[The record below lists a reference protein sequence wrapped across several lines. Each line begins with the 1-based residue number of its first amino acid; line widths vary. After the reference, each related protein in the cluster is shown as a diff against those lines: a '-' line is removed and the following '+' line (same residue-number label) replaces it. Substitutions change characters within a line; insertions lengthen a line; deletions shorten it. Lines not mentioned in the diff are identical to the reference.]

1 MLIWMHIVVI
11 IMSFVIFYSIIIPII
26 EWSKMNNKNQKAKH
40 PIGVY
45 IIIIISIIIYFIGFI
60 WYNEESKRIYKT
72 SLSGITN
79 MFYNINLL
87 DTNNI
92 ISNHNFINNR
102 ILFLEERISHY
113 QNDSNHFASLWL
125 ALLSVLFIIITGF
138 NLLYNY
144 NSNNKKIERDL
155 DLLDKFKENVT
166 KFKEEIDDIS
176 ERVTSLNIE
185 LGDRELKKEAKNSE
199 IKTNS
204 NKKNL
209 NEKDNKYV

>member
-1 MLIWMHIVVI
+1 
-11 IMSFVIFYSIIIPII
+11 MSFVIFYSII

-40 PIGVY
+40 SIGVY

-102 ILFLEERISHY
+102 ILFLEERIAHY

-138 NLLYNY
+138 NLYNY

-204 NKKNL
+204 NKINL
-209 NEKDNKYV
+209 NKKDNKYV

>member
-1 MLIWMHIVVI
+1 MHIVVI
-11 IMSFVIFYSIIIPII
+11 IMLFVIFYSIIIPII

-40 PIGVY
+40 SIGVY

-102 ILFLEERISHY
+102 ILFL
-113 QNDSNHFASLWL
+113 NDSNHFASLWL

-138 NLLYNY
+138 NLYNY

-204 NKKNL
+204 NKINL

>member
-1 MLIWMHIVVI
+1 MYVY
-11 IMSFVIFYSIIIPII
+11 SSNYNVIFYSIIIPII

-40 PIGVY
+40 SIGVY

-102 ILFLEERISHY
+102 ILFL
-113 QNDSNHFASLWL
+113 NDSNHFASLWL
-125 ALLSVLFIIITGF
+125 ALLSVLFITVTAF
-138 NLLYNY
+138 NLYNF
-144 NSNNKKIERDL
+144 NEKKKELEDLIRESKEKIGKISPEKIELENHFEEENRD
-155 DLLDKFKENVT
+155 E
-166 KFKEEIDDIS
+166 
-176 ERVTSLNIE
+176 
-185 LGDRELKKEAKNSE
+185 
-199 IKTNS
+199 
-204 NKKNL
+204 
-209 NEKDNKYV
+209 

>member
-1 MLIWMHIVVI
+1 MHIVVI
-11 IMSFVIFYSIIIPII
+11 IMLFVIFYSII

-40 PIGVY
+40 SIGVY

-102 ILFLEERISHY
+102 ILFLEERIAHY

-138 NLLYNY
+138 NLYNY

-204 NKKNL
+204 NKINL

>member
-1 MLIWMHIVVI
+1 
-11 IMSFVIFYSIIIPII
+11 
-26 EWSKMNNKNQKAKH
+26 MNNKNQKAKH
-40 PIGVY
+40 SIGVY

-102 ILFLEERISHY
+102 ILFLEERIAHY

-138 NLLYNY
+138 NLYNY

-166 KFKEEIDDIS
+166 KFKEEINDIS

-204 NKKNL
+204 NKINL

>member
-1 MLIWMHIVVI
+1 MHIVVI
-11 IMSFVIFYSIIIPII
+11 IMLFVIFYSIIIPII

-102 ILFLEERISHY
+102 ILFLEERIAHY

-138 NLLYNY
+138 NLYNY

-204 NKKNL
+204 NKINL

>member
-1 MLIWMHIVVI
+1 MHIVVI
-11 IMSFVIFYSIIIPII
+11 IMLFVIFYSIIIPII

-40 PIGVY
+40 SIGVY

-102 ILFLEERISHY
+102 ILFLEERIAHY

-138 NLLYNY
+138 NLYNY
-144 NSNNKKIERDL
+144 NSNNKKIEIDL

-204 NKKNL
+204 NKINL

>member
-1 MLIWMHIVVI
+1 MHIVVI
-11 IMSFVIFYSIIIPII
+11 IMLFVIFYSIIIPII

-40 PIGVY
+40 SIGVY

-102 ILFLEERISHY
+102 ILFLEERIAHY

-138 NLLYNY
+138 NLYNY

-204 NKKNL
+204 NKINL

>member
-1 MLIWMHIVVI
+1 MHIVVI
-11 IMSFVIFYSIIIPII
+11 IMLFVIFYSIIIPII

-79 MFYNINLL
+79 MYYNTYIF

-102 ILFLEERISHY
+102 ILFLEERIAHY

-138 NLLYNY
+138 NLYNY

-204 NKKNL
+204 NKINL

>member
-1 MLIWMHIVVI
+1 MYAY
-11 IMSFVIFYSIIIPII
+11 SRNYNVIFYSIIIPII

-79 MFYNINLL
+79 MYYNTYIF

-125 ALLSVLFIIITGF
+125 ALLSVLFITVTAF
-138 NLLYNY
+138 NLYNF
-144 NSNNKKIERDL
+144 NEKKKELEDLIKESKEKIGKISPEKIELENHFEEENRD
-155 DLLDKFKENVT
+155 E
-166 KFKEEIDDIS
+166 
-176 ERVTSLNIE
+176 
-185 LGDRELKKEAKNSE
+185 
-199 IKTNS
+199 
-204 NKKNL
+204 
-209 NEKDNKYV
+209 

>member
-1 MLIWMHIVVI
+1 
-11 IMSFVIFYSIIIPII
+11 
-26 EWSKMNNKNQKAKH
+26 MNNKNQKAKH
-40 PIGVY
+40 SIGVY

-102 ILFLEERISHY
+102 ILFLEERIAHY

-138 NLLYNY
+138 NLYNY

-204 NKKNL
+204 NKINL

>member
-79 MFYNINLL
+79 MYYNTYIF

-125 ALLSVLFIIITGF
+125 ALLNEKKKELEDLIKESKEKIGKV
-138 NLLYNY
+138 
-144 NSNNKKIERDL
+144 SSEKIELENHFEEENRD
-155 DLLDKFKENVT
+155 E
-166 KFKEEIDDIS
+166 
-176 ERVTSLNIE
+176 
-185 LGDRELKKEAKNSE
+185 
-199 IKTNS
+199 
-204 NKKNL
+204 
-209 NEKDNKYV
+209 

>member
-1 MLIWMHIVVI
+1 MHIVVI
-11 IMSFVIFYSIIIPII
+11 IMLFVIFYSIIIPII

-40 PIGVY
+40 SIGVY

-102 ILFLEERISHY
+102 ILFLEERIAHY

-138 NLLYNY
+138 NLYNY

-204 NKKNL
+204 NKINL
-209 NEKDNKYV
+209 NGKDNKYV

>member
-1 MLIWMHIVVI
+1 MLFI
-11 IMSFVIFYSIIIPII
+11 IFYSIIIPII

-40 PIGVY
+40 SIGVY

-102 ILFLEERISHY
+102 ILFLEERIAHY

-125 ALLSVLFIIITGF
+125 ALLSVLFITVTAF
-138 NLLYNY
+138 YLYNF
-144 NSNNKKIERDL
+144 NEKKKELEDLIRESKEKIGKISPEKIELENHFEEENRD
-155 DLLDKFKENVT
+155 E
-166 KFKEEIDDIS
+166 
-176 ERVTSLNIE
+176 
-185 LGDRELKKEAKNSE
+185 
-199 IKTNS
+199 
-204 NKKNL
+204 
-209 NEKDNKYV
+209 

>member
-11 IMSFVIFYSIIIPII
+11 IMLFVIFYSIIIPII

-40 PIGVY
+40 SIGVY

-102 ILFLEERISHY
+102 ILFLEERIAHY

-138 NLLYNY
+138 NLYNY

-204 NKKNL
+204 NKINL